1 MITSD
6 TPLFIVC
13 NRASGSGDTNQARA
27 QIEGVL
33 TAAQREHEFLL
44 VEDPKEL
51 AAVARRAAEAATAR
65 GGAVVAA
72 GGDGTINT
80 VAHATLLAG
89 LPFGIIPQGT
99 FNYSSRTHGIPS
111 DAKEATTALLSA
123 RIKPIQVGEVNDRI
137 FLVNAGLGLY
147 PRILE
152 DREKFKAQYGR
163 YQAVAIWAGLTTLA
177 HWRHLLAL
185 EIVHDHQSEIV
196 HTPTLFVGNN
206 PLQLE
211 QVGLPEAEAVQ
222 HRRLAGVVIEPVS
235 PFGMFG
241 LALRGAAGKL
251 GDASGVRDFPFRELV
266 VRPIHG
272 TGRRKMRL
280 AVDGEVHWMAPPF
293 NFRVARNPLNLLVP
307 AAAAPAT
314 SES

>member
-1 MITSD
+1 MISSH

-13 NRASGSGDTNQARA
+13 NRASGSGDTDEART

-51 AAVARRAAEAATAR
+51 PGIARCAAEAATAR

-80 VAHATLLAG
+80 VAQATLLAG

-111 DAKEATTALLSA
+111 DIHEATRALLSA

-163 YQAVAIWAGLTTLA
+163 YRAVAIWAGLTTLA
-177 HWRHLLAL
+177 HWRHQLAL
-185 EIVHDHQSEIV
+185 EIVHDRQTEIV
-196 HTPTLFVGNN
+196 HTPTLFIGNN

-222 HRRLAGVVIEPVS
+222 HRRLAAVVIAPVS

-241 LALRGAAGKL
+241 LALRGAVGKL
-251 GDASGVRDFPFRELV
+251 GEATGVRDFAFRELV
-266 VRPIHG
+266 VRPMHG
-272 TGRRKMRL
+272 TGRRRMRL
-280 AVDGEVHWMAPPF
+280 AVDGEVHWMTPPF
-293 NFRVARNPLNLLVP
+293 RFRVAKMPLNLLVP
-307 AAAAPAT
+307 ASVIPEA
-314 SES
+314 